1 MKAMP
6 RTKSAKKALRQATR
20 RRVNNLAQQRKIKDT
35 LREFKK
41 LIAAGKTEEAK
52 SFLPK
57 VYKAL
62 DKVAK
67 RGLIKKNKANRLKS
81 RLTKKIGRNR

>member
-1 MKAMP
+1 MP
-6 RTKSAKKALRQATR
+6 RIKSAKKALRQTGR
-20 RRVNNLAQQRKIKDT
+20 RRARNLDRQKKIKET

-41 LIAAGKTEEAK
+41 LVVAGKTEEAK
-52 SFLPK
+52 NFLPK

-67 RGLIKKNKANRLKS
+67 TGYIKKNKANRLKS
-81 RLTKKIGRNR
+81 RLTQKLK